1 MSSTTAQPDS
11 SGDPAIAAILRDF
24 PVSAGAFIVTL
35 YGDVVAP
42 RGGELWMGNIIEACA
57 AVGIGESRVRTA
69 VSRLVSGGQLVGFKE
84 GRRSYYRLSP
94 EAEREFQRAAR
105 LIYAP
110 PRADPLRGWHM
121 VVLPV
126 GEDRDALLSRLTA
139 LHFGLARPHL
149 AIRPDRGEP
158 LPPLGTP
165 HFRATTE
172 DDLTALA
179 AQAWDLPGL
188 QDDMA
193 RFVSGFSAVRADSAA
208 ALGLRLLLVH
218 AFRRIALRD
227 PALPLGM
234 LPEGW
239 PAPQARSLFARL
251 YLALSPAADQAVT
264 SGFVDRNGPL
274 LPDQARMARRI
285 ADLAEA

>member
-1 MSSTTAQPDS
+1 MSGRN
-11 SGDPAIAAILRDF
+11 GDMIARVLRDF
-24 PVSAGAFIVTL
+24 HVSAGAFIVTL

-42 RGGELWMGNIIEACA
+42 RGGELWMGNIIEACE

-69 VSRLVSGGQLVGFKE
+69 VSRLVSGGQLAGTKE
-84 GRRSYYRLSP
+84 GRRSYYRLTP

-110 PRADPLRGWHM
+110 PRAEPLRGWHM
-121 VVLPV
+121 VILPV
-126 GEDRDALLSRLTA
+126 GEEREALLNRLTS
-139 LHFGLARPHL
+139 LRFGLALPHL

-158 LPPLGTP
+158 LPALGAP

-179 AQAWDLPGL
+179 AQAWNLPGL
-188 QDDMA
+188 QEEMT
-193 RFVSGFSAVRADSAA
+193 RFLTGFSAVTTAGPE

-234 LPEGW
+234 LPAGW
-239 PAPQARSLFARL
+239 PAPEARALFARL
-251 YLALSPAADQAVT
+251 YLALSPAADAAVAE
-264 SGFVDRNGPL
+264 GFVDRNGPL
-274 LPDQARMARRI
+274 VPDQARMARRI

>member
-1 MSSTTAQPDS
+1 MHAPPADRTASLAQ
-11 SGDPAIAAILRDF
+11 ALN
-24 PVSAGAFIVTL
+24 VSAGAFIVTL

-42 RGGELWMGNIIEACA
+42 RGGELWMGNIIEVCEG
-57 AVGIGESRVRTA
+57 VGIGESRVRTA
-69 VSRLVSGGQLVGFKE
+69 VSRLVTGGQLVGVKE

-94 EAEREFQRAAR
+94 SAEREFQRAAR

-110 PRADPLRGWHM
+110 PRAEPLRGWHM
-121 VVLPV
+121 VILPV
-126 GEDRDALLSRLTA
+126 GEDRDPLLARLAALR
-139 LHFGLARPHL
+139 FGLALPHL

-158 LPPLGTP
+158 LPDLGAP

-179 AQAWDLPGL
+179 AQAWDLPALHDEMTRFLSAFDGL
-188 QDDMA
+188 
-193 RFVSGFSAVRADSAA
+193 GADGPE

-227 PALPLGM
+227 PALPLGI

-239 PAPQARSLFARL
+239 PAPDARALFARL
-251 YLALSPAADQAVT
+251 YLALSPAADAAVAA
-264 SGFVDRNGPL
+264 GFKDRNGPL
-274 LPDQARMARRI
+274 AVDQARMARRI

>member
-1 MSSTTAQPDS
+1 MHAPN
-11 SGDPAIAAILRDF
+11 GEAIAAILRDF
-24 PVSAGAFIVTL
+24 HISAGAFIVTL

-69 VSRLVSGGQLVGFKE
+69 VSRLVAANQLEGSKE
-84 GRRSYYRLSP
+84 GRRSYYRLTP

-110 PRADPLRGWHM
+110 PRAEPLRGWH
-121 VVLPV
+121 VVLLPV
-126 GEDRDALLSRLTA
+126 GEEREALVNRLTA
-139 LHFGLARPHL
+139 LRFGLAQTHL

-158 LPPLGTP
+158 LPPLGAV

-179 AQAWDLPGL
+179 TQAWDLPGL
-188 QDDMA
+188 HADMT
-193 RFVSGFSAVRADSAA
+193 RFIDGFSNVTATGAE

-239 PAPQARSLFARL
+239 PAPDARALFARL
-251 YLALSPAADQAVT
+251 YLALSPAADAAVAA
-264 SGFVDRNGPL
+264 GFVDHNGPL
-274 LPDQARMARRI
+274 VPDQARMARRI

>member
-1 MSSTTAQPDS
+1 MNAPKDDTTK
-11 SGDPAIAAILRDF
+11 GPAGLN
-24 PVSAGAFIVTL
+24 VSAGAFIVTL

-42 RGGELWMGNIIEACA
+42 RGGELWMGNIIEACES
-57 AVGIGESRVRTA
+57 VGIGESRVRTA
-69 VSRLVSGGQLVGFKE
+69 VSRLVSGGQLTGFKE
-84 GRRSYYRLSP
+84 GRRSYYRLTP

-110 PRADPLRGWHM
+110 PRAEPLRGWHM

-126 GEDRDALLSRLTA
+126 GEDRDALLPRLTA
-139 LHFGLARPHL
+139 LRFGLALPHL
-149 AIRPDRGEP
+149 AIRPDRGEA
-158 LPPLGTP
+158 LPAVGAP

-172 DDLTALA
+172 DDLTTLA

-188 QDDMA
+188 QDEMT
-193 RFVSGFSAVRADSAA
+193 RFLAAFSDVQTTGPD

-234 LPEGW
+234 LPDGW
-239 PAPQARSLFARL
+239 PAPDARALFARL
-251 YLALSPAADQAVT
+251 YLALSPAADAAVAT
-264 SGFVDRNGPL
+264 GFVDRNGPL
-274 LPDQARMARRI
+274 VPDQARMARRI

>member
-1 MSSTTAQPDS
+1 MNVQLGDS
-11 SGDPAIAAILRDF
+11 AAILETF
-24 PVSAGAFIVTL
+24 HVSAGAFIVTL

-42 RGGELWMGNIIEACA
+42 RGGELWMGNIIEACD

-69 VSRLVSGGQLVGFKE
+69 VSRLVSGGQLTGFKE
-84 GRRSYYRLSP
+84 GRRSYYRLTP
-94 EAEREFQRAAR
+94 IAEQEFQRAAR

-110 PRADPLRGWHM
+110 PRTEPLRGWHM
-121 VVLPV
+121 AILPV
-126 GEDRDALLSRLTA
+126 GEDREALLPRLTA
-139 LHFGLARPHL
+139 LRFGLALPHL

-158 LPPLGTP
+158 LPDLGVP
-165 HFRATTE
+165 QFRATTE
-172 DDLTALA
+172 DDLSTLA
-179 AQAWDLPGL
+179 TQAWDLPGL
-188 QDDMA
+188 RDDMT
-193 RFVSGFSAVRADSAA
+193 RFLTGFSSVTTTGPD

-239 PAPQARSLFARL
+239 PAPDARALFARL
-251 YLALSPAADQAVT
+251 YLALSPAADAAVAA
-264 SGFVDRNGPL
+264 GFVDRNGPL
-274 LPDQARMARRI
+274 VPDQARMARRI

>member
-1 MSSTTAQPDS
+1 MNAPF
-11 SGDPAIAAILRDF
+11 GDNASILETF
-24 PVSAGAFIVTL
+24 HVSAGAFIVTL

-42 RGGELWMGNIIEACA
+42 RGGELWMGNIIEACE

-69 VSRLVSGGQLVGFKE
+69 VSRLVTGGQLAGIKE
-84 GRRSYYRLSP
+84 GRRSYYRLTP

-110 PRADPLRGWHM
+110 PRAEPLRGWHM
-121 VVLPV
+121 VILPV
-126 GEDRDALLSRLTA
+126 GEERDALLPRLTA
-139 LHFGLARPHL
+139 LRFGLALPHL

-158 LPPLGTP
+158 LPPLGAP

-172 DDLTALA
+172 DDLSALA

-188 QDDMA
+188 HQEMA
-193 RFVSGFSAVRADSAA
+193 TFISGFSGLTAEGPG

-234 LPEGW
+234 LPAGW
-239 PAPQARSLFARL
+239 PAPEARALFARL
-251 YLALSPAADQAVT
+251 YLALSPAADAAVAA
-264 SGFVDRNGPL
+264 GFVDRHGPL
-274 LPDQARMARRI
+274 VPDQARMARRI
-285 ADLAEA
+285 ADLAET

>member
-1 MSSTTAQPDS
+1 MNAPLGDS
-11 SGDPAIAAILRDF
+11 SALLETF
-24 PVSAGAFIVTL
+24 HVSAGAFIVTL

-57 AVGIGESRVRTA
+57 GVGIGESRVRTA
-69 VSRLVSGGQLVGFKE
+69 VSRLVTGGQLVGFKE

-94 EAEREFQRAAR
+94 EAEREFQNAAR

-110 PRADPLRGWHM
+110 PLAEPFLGWHM
-121 VVLPV
+121 VILPV
-126 GEDRDALLSRLTA
+126 GEERDALVSRLTA
-139 LHFGLARPHL
+139 MRFGLALPHL
-149 AIRPDRGEP
+149 AIRPDRGDA
-158 LPPLGTP
+158 LPTLGAP
-165 HFRATTE
+165 HFRATSE

-188 QDDMA
+188 RDDMQ
-193 RFVSGFSAVRADSAA
+193 RFLTGFSTVSADAPD

-234 LPEGW
+234 LPDGW
-239 PAPQARSLFARL
+239 PAPEARALFARL
-251 YLALSPAADQAVT
+251 YLALSPAADAAVAA
-264 SGFVDRNGPL
+264 GFVDRNGPL
-274 LPDQARMARRI
+274 VPDQARMARRI

>member
-1 MSSTTAQPDS
+1 MNVQLGDSTS
-11 SGDPAIAAILRDF
+11 ILETF
-24 PVSAGAFIVTL
+24 HVSAGAFIVTL

-42 RGGELWMGNIIEACA
+42 RGGELWMGNIIEACE

-69 VSRLVSGGQLVGFKE
+69 VSRLVTGGQLVGYKE
-84 GRRSYYRLSP
+84 GRRSYYRLTP

-110 PRADPLRGWHM
+110 PRAEPLRGWHM
-121 VVLPV
+121 VILPV
-126 GEDRDALLSRLTA
+126 GEDREALLSRLTA
-139 LHFGLARPHL
+139 LRFGLALPHL
-149 AIRPDRGEP
+149 AIRPDRGEA
-158 LPPLGTP
+158 LPALGAP

-172 DDLTALA
+172 DDLTTLA

-188 QDDMA
+188 QEDMT
-193 RFVSGFSAVRADSAA
+193 RFLSGFSDVTTTGPD

-239 PAPQARSLFARL
+239 PAPQTRALFARL
-251 YLALSPAADQAVT
+251 YLALSPAADTAVAAN
-264 SGFVDRNGPL
+264 FIDRNGPL

>member
-1 MSSTTAQPDS
+1 MNVRTDDTTQALT
-11 SGDPAIAAILRDF
+11 GLN
-24 PVSAGAFIVTL
+24 VSAGAFIVTL

-57 AVGIGESRVRTA
+57 GVGIGESRVRTA
-69 VSRLVSGGQLVGFKE
+69 VSRLVAGGQLTGFKE
-84 GRRSYYRLSP
+84 GRRSYYRLTP
-94 EAEREFQRAAR
+94 EAEREFQRATR

-110 PRADPLRGWHM
+110 PRADPLLGWHM
-121 VVLPV
+121 VILPV
-126 GEDRDALLSRLTA
+126 GEERDAVLSRLTE
-139 LHFGLARPHL
+139 LRFGLALPHL
-149 AIRPDRGEP
+149 AIRPDRGQP
-158 LPPLGTP
+158 LPEIGAL

-188 QDDMA
+188 QEEMT
-193 RFVSGFSAVRADSAA
+193 RFIATFTGIETTGPD

-234 LPEGW
+234 LPDGW
-239 PAPQARSLFARL
+239 PAPEARALFARL
-251 YLALSPAADQAVT
+251 YLALSPAADAAVAA
-264 SGFVDRNGPL
+264 GFVDRNGPL
-274 LPDQARMARRI
+274 VPDQARMARRI